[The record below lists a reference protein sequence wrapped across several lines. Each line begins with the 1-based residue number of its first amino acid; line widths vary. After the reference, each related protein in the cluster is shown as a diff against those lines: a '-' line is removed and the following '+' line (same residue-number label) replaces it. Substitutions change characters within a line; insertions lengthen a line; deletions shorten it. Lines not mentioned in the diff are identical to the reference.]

1 MASAE
6 FENRDDAAEYVLGTL
21 DAGERVAFESR
32 MAADPALAA
41 QVAAWQR
48 RLAPLSETTPPV
60 EPRAH
65 VFDRILSRIEPR
77 GAANVIQ
84 LEQRIRQLRIATATF
99 AALAAALVIVF
110 VSRGSWT
117 LVPKDNLYVAVLQ
130 GSDAQPAF
138 VAAVDVSA
146 KTMVVRRISAPTPK
160 GHSYELWALGAGR
173 AAPQP
178 LGVIAASMRVSS
190 DELGGRPVDATTL
203 AISLEPP
210 GGSPTGAPTGP
221 VLFTGK
227 LLATQ

>member
-65 VFDRILSRIEPR
+65 VFDRILSRIEPP
-77 GAANVIQ
+77 GATNVIQ
-84 LEQRIRQLRIATATF
+84 LEQRIRQWRIATATF

-138 VAAVDVSA
+138 VAAIDVSA
-146 KTMVVRRISAPTPK
+146 KTMVVRRISAPTPV